1 MENNNLNT
9 TIKNNEIVNAHSVA
23 SSNGASTNRVKI
35 NIREI
40 LFKYFQKLHW
50 FIISIAVCVGIAY
63 FYVKTTHKQYQVQS
77 TILLRKDQ
85 SSKGLVDMS
94 MLEGLSISTT
104 PSKEVEDEIQVLTSK
119 SLMRNMIESLNIQ
132 TEYFVKDGLMYNEM
146 YPIIPIKLVVPSTF
160 NDTLKNQVELKLKKS
175 KKGYEVK
182 FKYGKI
188 EDVYEI
194 SEINKPFKTPVGIL
208 SFQQMTLL
216 NVIVLL

>member
-146 YPIIPIKLVVPSTF
+146 Y
-160 NDTLKNQVELKLKKS
+160 
-175 KKGYEVK
+175 
-182 FKYGKI
+182 
-188 EDVYEI
+188 
-194 SEINKPFKTPVGIL
+194 
-208 SFQQMTLL
+208 FQ
-216 NVIVLL
+216 